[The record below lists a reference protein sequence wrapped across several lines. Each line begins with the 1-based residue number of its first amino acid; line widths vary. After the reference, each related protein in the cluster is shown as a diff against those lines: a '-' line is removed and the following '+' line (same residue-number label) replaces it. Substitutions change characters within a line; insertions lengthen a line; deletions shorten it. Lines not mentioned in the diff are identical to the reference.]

1 MSEQL
6 KTFAVDS
13 KYMFNNE
20 AFGIVA
26 VGSVLKFSKTL
37 SYSKALLILPFF
49 AHKETLDLLKRS
61 NSDVRSIEQLIAKK
75 SNLVTNFNARY
86 QSLLPISIN
95 AIIVLNEMRIMQN
108 YQGMINY
115 SNDSFDFYHKSLG
128 NRAKDIVNASKKLS
142 VILQKDAVNLYLQLR
157 VQI

>member
-1 MSEQL
+1 MRKQL
-6 KTFAVDS
+6 KTFEVNS

-26 VGSVLKFSKTL
+26 VGSVLKFSESL
-37 SYSKALLILPFF
+37 SYSKALLILPLF
-49 AHKETLDLLKRS
+49 AHKETLDLLKRN

-95 AIIVLNEMRIMQN
+95 AITILNEMRIVQN
-108 YQGMINY
+108 DQGVINY
-115 SNDSFDFYHKSLG
+115 SNDSFDFYHRSLG
-128 NRAKDIVNASKKLS
+128 NRAKNIVNASKKLS
-142 VILQKDAVNLYLQLR
+142 VILQKDTVNLYLQLR